1 MPNISKETIKFLEG
15 LRKNNTKPY
24 FEKNKS
30 TYQACHEDMISFA
43 DALLA
48 EMQKFDEIETIS
60 GKKSLMRIYRDVR
73 FSKDKTPY
81 KTHWGGGFKRAGQ
94 DRRGGFYYHIEKGN
108 SFVGGGWWA
117 PDAKDL
123 LHIRKQIDMH
133 AKPLRKVINSKAFKD
148 YFGVLEGDKLKSSPK
163 GFEKENENIDL
174 LNHKQFVVWHKFSDK
189 EIHEKDFHKKVA
201 KGFKN
206 MLPFFT
212 VITDY
217 LTTDLNGESLL
228 KK

>member
-1 MPNISKETIKFLEG
+1 MPSISKETIKFLES
-15 LRKNNTKPY
+15 LRKNNNKPY

-30 TYQACHEDMISFA
+30 LYQTSHEEMIDFA

-48 EMQKFDEIETIS
+48 EMQKFDTIETPT
-60 GKKSLMRIYRDVR
+60 GKKSLNRIYRDIR

-81 KTHWGGGFKRAGQ
+81 KTHWGGGLKRAGA

-108 SFVGGGWWA
+108 SFVGGGFWA
-117 PDAKDL
+117 PDSKDL

-148 YFGVLEGDKLKSSPK
+148 YFGKMQGDKLKSSPK
-163 GFEKENENIDL
+163 GFEKDNENIDL
-174 LNHKQFVVWHKFSDK
+174 LNHKQFIIWHKFSDR

-228 KK
+228 K

>member
-1 MPNISKETIKFLEG
+1 MPHISKETIKFLEA
-15 LRKNNTKPY
+15 LRKNNTRPY

-30 TYQACHEDMISFA
+30 TYQTSHEEMIVFA
-43 DALLA
+43 DAILV
-48 EMQKFDEIETIS
+48 EMQKIDKIETPS
-60 GKKSLMRIYRDVR
+60 GKKSLNRIYRDIR

-108 SFVGGGWWA
+108 SFVGGGFWS

-123 LHIRKQIDMH
+123 LHIRKQIDMD

-148 YFGVLEGDKLKSSPK
+148 YFGELEGTKLKSSPK
-163 GFEKENENIDL
+163 GFDKENENIDL

-189 EIHEKDFHKKVA
+189 EIHAKDFHKKVA

-212 VITDY
+212 VLTDY

-228 KK
+228 K